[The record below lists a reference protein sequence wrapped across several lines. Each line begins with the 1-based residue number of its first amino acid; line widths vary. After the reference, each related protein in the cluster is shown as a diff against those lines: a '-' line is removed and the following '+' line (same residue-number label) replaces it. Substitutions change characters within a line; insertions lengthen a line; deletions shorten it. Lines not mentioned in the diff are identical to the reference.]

1 MTVWGLVL
9 KFLLPGS
16 VLYFFLLL
24 LLQVEFLQS
33 WLPSITSFLPY
44 FIFLSGLYIGW
55 KFSRSRLIFVLLVL
69 TIADHTLQTLT
80 FQFTAGVNID
90 LIVFNIISFILPLNI
105 LIIALLRERGIFTWQ
120 GIWRLSLICI
130 QPFIIYTLVKFR
142 YLVFFSFL
150 DWEFLKSNWFQQA
163 DIPQLSM
170 LIFIITAIFLV
181 VNYILRKDMIE
192 SGLFWVLLCV
202 FGALVEKGSPA
213 SASAY
218 LSTGG
223 LILILSSLKYSHKV
237 TSRDELTGLPTR
249 RSMSDTFLKLPARYS
264 IAIVDIDNLKTY
276 NDEFGHETGDQ
287 ILRMVASRALEV
299 AGRGK
304 IFRYGGEEFCIILA
318 EKSANETRVLM
329 EQLRRK
335 IAGRFF
341 VVRSG
346 KRPLS
351 KPKVLDHAPRSDE
364 KIKVTVSIG
373 IAERNENLR
382 EPEDVI
388 KAAEEALQQ
397 AKKAGR
403 DRLLIHGTLHAWE
416 T

>member
-9 KFLLPGS
+9 KFFLPGS
-16 VLYFFLLL
+16 VLYIFLLIM
-24 LLQVEFLQS
+24 LQVEFFQS
-33 WLPSITSFLPY
+33 WLPFITNFLPY
-44 FIFLSGLYIGW
+44 FILLLGLYVGW
-55 KFSRSRLIFVLLVL
+55 KFSRSRLIFVLLIL
-69 TIADHTLQTLT
+69 TMADRTLQTLT
-80 FQFTAGVNID
+80 FQFTAGVNVD

-105 LIIALLRERGIFTWQ
+105 LIIAFLRERGIFTAP
-120 GIWRLSLICI
+120 GLWRLGLICV
-130 QPFIIYTLVKFR
+130 QPFILYTLVKFR
-142 YLVFFSFL
+142 YLSFFFFL
-150 DWEFLKSNWFQQA
+150 NWEFLKSNWFKQA

-170 LIFIITAIFLV
+170 LIFIVTAIFLI

-202 FGALVEKGSPA
+202 FGALVEKGSAAP
-213 SASAY
+213 ASAY

-237 TSRDELTGLPTR
+237 ASRDELTGLPTR
-249 RSMSDTFLKLPARYS
+249 RSMSDIFLKLPARYS
-264 IAIVDIDNLKTY
+264 IAIVDIDNLKNY
-276 NDEFGHETGDQ
+276 NDEYGHETGDQ
-287 ILRMVASRALEV
+287 ILRMVSSRAREF

-304 IFRYGGEEFCIILA
+304 TFRYGGEEFCIILP

-341 VVRSG
+341 VVRSR

-351 KPKVLDHAPRSDE
+351 KPKVLDHAPRSNE
-364 KIKVTVSIG
+364 KIKITVSIG

-388 KAAEEALQQ
+388 KAAEEALQL
-397 AKKAGR
+397 AKKNGR

-416 T
+416 I

>member
-1 MTVWGLVL
+1 MSVWGLVL
-9 KFLLPGS
+9 KFFLPGS
-16 VLYFFLLL
+16 VPYFFLLI
-24 LLQVEFLQS
+24 LLQAEFFQS
-33 WLPSITSFLPY
+33 WLPFFSNFLPY
-44 FIFLSGLYIGW
+44 LIFLLGLYIGW
-55 KFSRSRLIFVLLVL
+55 KFSRSRLIFVLLIL
-69 TIADHTLQTLT
+69 TMADRTLQTLT

-105 LIIALLRERGIFTWQ
+105 LIIAFLRERGIFTWQ
-120 GIWRLSLICI
+120 GIWRLSLICL

-142 YLVFFSFL
+142 YLSFFSFL
-150 DWEFLKSNWFQQA
+150 NWEFLKSDWFQQA

-170 LIFIITAIFLV
+170 LIFIVTAIFLV

-213 SASAY
+213 PASAY

-237 TSRDELTGLPTR
+237 ASRDELTGLPTR
-249 RSMSDTFLKLPARYS
+249 RSLSETFLKLPARYS
-264 IAIVDIDNLKTY
+264 IAIVDIDNLKTH
-276 NDEFGHETGDQ
+276 NDEYGHETGDQ
-287 ILRMVASRALEV
+287 ILRMVASRAQEV
-299 AGRGK
+299 AGSGK
-304 IFRYGGEEFCIILA
+304 IFRYGGEEFCIILP
-318 EKSANETRVLM
+318 EKSVNETRLIM

-335 IAGRFF
+335 ISRRLF
-341 VVRSG
+341 VIRSR
-346 KRPLS
+346 KRPLQ
-351 KPKVLDHAPRSDE
+351 KPKDPDNAPRSNE
-364 KIKVTVSIG
+364 KIKITVSIG

-397 AKKAGR
+397 AKKTGR
-403 DRLLIHGTLHAWE
+403 DRLLIHGTLHAWG